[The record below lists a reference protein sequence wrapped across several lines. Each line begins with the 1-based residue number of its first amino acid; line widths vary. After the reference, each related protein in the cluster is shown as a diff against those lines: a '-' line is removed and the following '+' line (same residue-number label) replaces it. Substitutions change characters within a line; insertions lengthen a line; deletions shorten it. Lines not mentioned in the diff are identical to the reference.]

1 MSGDNFGV
9 VIGEAGQQG
18 AQVEL
23 IATLD
28 PLSAVVVACDTP
40 LTPVVALGQLVELG
54 NFFQLVFFI
63 NCKQLI
69 NLKNEG
75 KKCTR
80 NWVLVTITSNFLY

>member
-18 AQVEL
+18 TQVEL

-54 NFFQLVFFI
+54 NFFQLVFF
-63 NCKQLI
+63 L
-69 NLKNEG
+69 
-75 KKCTR
+75 
-80 NWVLVTITSNFLY
+80 

>member
-1 MSGDNFGV
+1 LSGENFGV
-9 VIGEAGQQG
+9 HIGEAGKQG
-18 AQVEL
+18 NEVEI

-40 LTPVVALGQLVELG
+40 LTPAVALEQLVELG

-69 NLKNEG
+69 NLKNE
-75 KKCTR
+75 R
-80 NWVLVTITSNFLY
+80 DI